1 MKVDYEFLDEGVE
14 VIVPHLGFRN
24 NTYFGS
30 KFKKNYVISALNTKL
45 YPPVWRQKDHLKEK
59 VQYFWAQSL
68 DPKRNSHHLLYLFKD
83 EFSAKAPLLVEDWI

>member
-24 NTYFGS
+24 NTYFGP

-68 DPKRNSHHLLYLFKD
+68 DPKRNSHLLYLFKD